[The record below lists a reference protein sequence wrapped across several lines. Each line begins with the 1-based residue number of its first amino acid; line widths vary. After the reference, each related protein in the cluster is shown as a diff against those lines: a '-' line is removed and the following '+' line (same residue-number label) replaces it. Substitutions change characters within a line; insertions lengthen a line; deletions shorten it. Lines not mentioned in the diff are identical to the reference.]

1 MTKRSAK
8 ADGGASPRQVLLVL
22 LFSFF
27 LFLIQNLKRQPDQRP
42 CFCAQRSGA
51 FGVKEQ
57 PCAKKSFFGIYPLI
71 FSAGRATISVVSSCK
86 SDDADK
92 LSSRLH
98 DAERAAPQ
106 GRCKQPVMCRSSTT
120 AERRGEPLPGAP
132 VTAQRVARRGVQFGW
147 NRGTFLIFSG
157 ASSREQVCGMKR
169 FFVLLYLSKE
179 QTL

>member
-1 MTKRSAK
+1 MRLRQQRKTQWGFRVTKRSAK

-27 LFLIQNLKRQPDQRP
+27 LFLIRNLKRQPDQRP

-86 SDDADK
+86 SDHADK
-92 LSSRLH
+92 LSSR
-98 DAERAAPQ
+98 
-106 GRCKQPVMCRSSTT
+106 SSMTQ
-120 AERRGEPLPGAP
+120 RGLPRKGA
-132 VTAQRVARRGVQFGW
+132 
-147 NRGTFLIFSG
+147 
-157 ASSREQVCGMKR
+157 ASSLPCAGALPPQSAEENLCRVRPLQHSEWHAEACNSGGTVER
-169 FFVLLYLSKE
+169 F
-179 QTL
+179 